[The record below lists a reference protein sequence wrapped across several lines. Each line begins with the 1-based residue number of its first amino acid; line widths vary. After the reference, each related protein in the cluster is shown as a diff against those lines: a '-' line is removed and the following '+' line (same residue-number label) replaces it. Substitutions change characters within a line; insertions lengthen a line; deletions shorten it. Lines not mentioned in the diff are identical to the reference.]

1 MIREV
6 VVNALFVVEKFFTWN
21 LRKARHQRYRNCAS
35 PCFPADFVIDE
46 AEN

>member
-6 VVNALFVVEKFFTWN
+6 VIYELSVVDKFFMWD

-35 PCFPADFVIDE
+35 PWFPANFVIDE